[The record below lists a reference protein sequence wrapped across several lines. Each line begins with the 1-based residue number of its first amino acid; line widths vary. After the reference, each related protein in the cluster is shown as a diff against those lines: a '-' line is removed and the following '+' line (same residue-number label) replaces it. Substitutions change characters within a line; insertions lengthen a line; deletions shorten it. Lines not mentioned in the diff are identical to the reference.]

1 MPATECMG
9 RPPLKNAG
17 NILKVES
24 AVNDDRRQTVH
35 DLAEIAGCGKS
46 TVYRILK
53 SDLKMS
59 KASARW
65 VPRLLSEDEKLKRVS
80 NSRTFFLTKLL
91 QRTRL
96 GFISM
101 NLKTRGV
108 PWFGSTVI
116 ASRLKKAKTVKSMGK
131 VMCIMFI
138 DRGGMILVHMVPEGK
153 TVNANYYSK
162 VIRRDLLN
170 AIRKKRPELINEIEN
185 VVLHQDN
192 APPHT
197 ANTTQIE
204 IDVLGFQRVDN
215 PPYSPDLAPLDFKYF
230 PELKN
235 HLRGTRFHSRDEIM
249 NAILSFN
256 RTLPQK
262 WFDEMFTT
270 WLDRHRKCVAHGGEF
285 FEKE

>member
-1 MPATECMG
+1 
-9 RPPLKNAG
+9 
-17 NILKVES
+17 
-24 AVNDDRRQTVH
+24 
-35 DLAEIAGCGKS
+35 
-46 TVYRILK
+46 
-53 SDLKMS
+53 MS

-80 NSRTFFLTKLL
+80 DSRKFIRKCEPDRNFLNQIITKDKTWVHFYEPEDK
-91 QRTRL
+91 RS
-96 GFISM
+96 SM
-101 NLKTRGV
+101 VWKHSDS
-108 PWFGSTVI
+108 PPPKI
-116 ASRLKKAKTVKSMGK
+116 AKTVKSMGK

-138 DRGGMILVHMVPEGK
+138 DRRGMLLIHMVPEGK

-185 VVLHQDN
+185 EVLHQDN

-204 IDVLGFQRVDN
+204 IDVLGFQRDDH

-235 HLRGTRFHSRDEIM
+235 HMRGTRFHSRDQIM

-262 WFDEMFTT
+262 WLDEMFTS
-270 WLDRHRKCVAHGGEF
+270 WLDGHRKCVAHGGEF